1 MRVWIRFGSFEVE
14 GRYAEMWRG
23 NWTMDVAFVVSIK
36 FRWKFHVIFVFNW
49 CNCKTFVSNSKNNRC
64 VKPQS
69 VKPFLVDEQQ
79 LDSQWLNEHNSDF
92 PMNWLC
98 ESYSATNILLFTERL
113 PRYLKKRSNFIT
125 SKFACKTNKKGRK
138 KERRRRRKQ
147 PPTKRQSNWNDC
159 YIVCRNLEFV
169 FRPIEFGTRK
179 RKTIFIA
186 ICRSCVQV
194 NLARRKKWKSV

>member
-64 VKPQS
+64 VRPQS

-92 PMNWLC
+92 PMNWLY
-98 ESYSATNILLFTERL
+98 ESYSQR
-113 PRYLKKRSNFIT
+113 
-125 SKFACKTNKKGRK
+125 
-138 KERRRRRKQ
+138 
-147 PPTKRQSNWNDC
+147 
-159 YIVCRNLEFV
+159 
-169 FRPIEFGTRK
+169 
-179 RKTIFIA
+179 IFIIHGTFA
-186 ICRSCVQV
+186 QIFKKKKIKFYYELICVS
-194 NLARRKKWKSV
+194 N